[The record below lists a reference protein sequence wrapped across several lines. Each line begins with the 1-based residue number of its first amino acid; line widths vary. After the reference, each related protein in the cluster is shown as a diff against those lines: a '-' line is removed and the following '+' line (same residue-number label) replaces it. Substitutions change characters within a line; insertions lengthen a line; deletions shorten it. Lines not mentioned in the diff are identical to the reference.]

1 MHKKTKELK
10 CSVSKRMSYYLEHEG
25 SEHLQVLRS
34 TLLSWAREDQDVY
47 LVSKV
52 RIKKLSKTIQLLTI
66 SRRGTGSTPAN
77 AF

>member
-1 MHKKTKELK
+1 
-10 CSVSKRMSYYLEHEG
+10 MSYYLEHEG

-34 TLLSWAREDQDVY
+34 TLLTWVREDQDVY

-52 RIKKLSKTIQLLTI
+52 RTKKLSTTIQLMSI
-66 SRRGTGSTPAN
+66 SRRGTEYTPAN